1 MSVLMCLRIEGDASR
16 LEALA
21 KQDPDT
27 FPTVAARGRE
37 AGARFHRFYATDKE
51 ILVID
56 EWPDEQS
63 FHTFFDNS
71 PEIPKFMAEA
81 GVTAQP
87 QVTFYRKLELGDDI
101 GQLG

>member
-1 MSVLMCLRIEGDASR
+1 MSVLMCLRIEGDARR

-21 KQDPDT
+21 ARDPDA

-37 AGARFHRFYATDKE
+37 AGAMFHRFYANDKE

-56 EWPDEQS
+56 EWPDEES
-63 FHTFFDNS
+63 FHKFFDNS

-87 QVTFYRKLELGDDI
+87 QVTFYRKLELGDSI
-101 GQLG
+101 GHLD